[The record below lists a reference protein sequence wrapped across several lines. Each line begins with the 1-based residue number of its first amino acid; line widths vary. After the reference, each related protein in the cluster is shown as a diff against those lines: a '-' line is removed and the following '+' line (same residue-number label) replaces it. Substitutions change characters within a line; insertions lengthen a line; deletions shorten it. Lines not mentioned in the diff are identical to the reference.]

1 MLRGD
6 GKRPG
11 LIALGSLGIGL
22 LLGSACATN
31 PDHLPGLERSFYYNL
46 DSEADQEAFLM
57 LRKEDDRI
65 DFLKQKGLWDKWKG
79 LSEEERTAVKEHRVE
94 IGFHEFAVH
103 MAWGPP
109 ADLRPVDSGERHVDF
124 QIFIKC
130 TSGPNVGDYVRQNI
144 DCDGTSSEVQV
155 AVENDRV
162 TEIKYLD

>member
-1 MLRGD
+1 MLLGER
-6 GKRPG
+6 KRPG
-11 LIALGSLGIGL
+11 ILALGAVGLGL
-22 LLGSACATN
+22 LLASACATN

-46 DSEADQEAFLM
+46 DSEADQEAYLK

-79 LSEEERTAVKEHRVE
+79 LTEEERAAAKENRVE

-109 ADLRPVDSGERHVDF
+109 ADVRPVDAGDRHVDF

-130 TSGPNVGDYVRQNI
+130 TSGPKVGRYVRQNI

-155 AVENDRV
+155 AVEKDRV
-162 TEIKYLD
+162 TEIKFLD